1 MNYSVNN
8 INSHI
13 FGRSEGKI
21 KSYKSCTD
29 LRAWSHD
36 EKARDRYLRDWM
48 RSDMPV
54 YIISVRTLV
63 TLLKIM
69 TCKTSGR
76 LAPRCQPNCKS
87 KIVLDTICTSSHI
100 MKECLKNNQSVQDFL
115 VKEEFETSH
124 WPCDKCL
131 EVLKTIK
138 MFWKIIIEKL
148 FHIETSNREQSTLH
162 PATYIRVES
171 IRSLT
176 RTWQKDIVDD
186 VLLIKKTTPYSNKNS
201 SKAPKSAVDL
211 VLSRAV
217 DREKVDETMNVKN
230 TSRQVNLNRECN
242 KKSSTV
248 GRRKTR
254 RKLNKS
260 TSVRLDLVDVAC
272 EANDFLKDVE
282 PLTFDKE
289 HIDNVHQKC
298 DSHLNE
304 IQKLKAEND
313 SLKIELRNI
322 YETHP
327 WKYALYN
334 KSRSGFEMD
343 DLSPLPKP
351 FDDSV
356 EDGNSVN
363 NLESEMVITM
373 KNCCNKNFKQVSVLK
388 VLHKTNV
395 TTLSDSDENR
405 SSKENPLRFLTKV
418 HNTFGEI
425 FKREMS
431 LVNDKNTLVKS
442 DFQNGFQNVTSSKSA
457 PSCSSVSSLESNYV
471 SMKDLNVIVQ
481 Q

>member
-115 VKEEFETSH
+115 VK
-124 WPCDKCL
+124 
-131 EVLKTIK
+131 
-138 MFWKIIIEKL
+138 
-148 FHIETSNREQSTLH
+148 
-162 PATYIRVES
+162 
-171 IRSLT
+171 
-176 RTWQKDIVDD
+176 
-186 VLLIKKTTPYSNKNS
+186 
-201 SKAPKSAVDL
+201 
-211 VLSRAV
+211 
-217 DREKVDETMNVKN
+217 
-230 TSRQVNLNRECN
+230 
-242 KKSSTV
+242 
-248 GRRKTR
+248 
-254 RKLNKS
+254 
-260 TSVRLDLVDVAC
+260 
-272 EANDFLKDVE
+272 
-282 PLTFDKE
+282 
-289 HIDNVHQKC
+289 
-298 DSHLNE
+298 
-304 IQKLKAEND
+304 
-313 SLKIELRNI
+313 
-322 YETHP
+322 
-327 WKYALYN
+327 
-334 KSRSGFEMD
+334 
-343 DLSPLPKP
+343 
-351 FDDSV
+351 
-356 EDGNSVN
+356 
-363 NLESEMVITM
+363 
-373 KNCCNKNFKQVSVLK
+373 NFKQVSVLK